1 MCTSNVR
8 TTLMAGESVCE
19 MPSRSSIRT
28 MCFDVLYTE
37 MNGGT
42 MMNQPNVTASRA
54 IPGRTVSSISNRR
67 ISSLIV

>member
-1 MCTSNVR
+1 MSR
-8 TTLMAGESVCE
+8 TTFRAGDSTCVT
-19 MPSRSSIRT
+19 PVRSSIRT

-42 MMNQPNVTASRA
+42 MMNQPSVTASNA
-54 IPGRTVSSISNRR
+54 IPGRTESSFSKRR